1 MAKKMIETGHRIKIF
16 DDKIKL
22 NKIFGSNKSY
32 LEEMI
37 PSFDSLFSRN
47 LDAIILQCPV
57 IIIANDDIKIDE
69 NLKKYSSRK
78 IIRLSEL
85 SFSK

>member
-1 MAKKMIETGHRIKIF
+1 
-16 DDKIKL
+16 
-22 NKIFGSNKSY
+22 
-32 LEEMI
+32 MI